1 MTLTSSTEPRANGD
15 PDAAACPECGDTGWV
30 HSTADDGA
38 TTVVRCPCYRATQ
51 IARLLEGAGIPPRY
65 HHARLDNFAVTSHM
79 DRSLDEARVV
89 AQNFVEAF
97 PQVPYGLLFVGP
109 AGVGKTHLAA
119 GILRELIEQ
128 RGVVGRFADYRDLLR
143 AIQDS
148 YNPVSQTSEL
158 QILRPVL
165 DAEVLLLDELGTR
178 RPSNWVLDTVTHILN
193 DRYSTQKLTLITT
206 NFPDEAES
214 WSGDQTLTD
223 RVGAYARSRLYEMCR
238 IVTMNGDDFRRQKS
252 ASHPSDRY
260 SLGS

>member
-1 MTLTSSTEPRANGD
+1 MTPSTEPSVDRDREA
-15 PDAAACPECGDTGWV
+15 AAACPQCDDTGWV

-38 TTVVRCPCYRATQ
+38 TTVVRCACFRTSQ
-51 IARLLEGAGIPPRY
+51 IARLMEGAGIPPRY
-65 HHARLDNFAVTSHM
+65 HHARLADFAVTAHM
-79 DRSLDEARVV
+79 DASLAGAKVT

-97 PQVPYGLLFVGP
+97 PEVHYGLLFVGP

-193 DRYSTQKLTLITT
+193 DRYSSQKLTLVTT
-206 NFPDEAES
+206 NFPDEVES
-214 WSGDQTLTD
+214 WSNNQTLTD
-223 RVGAYARSRLYEMCR
+223 RVGAYARSRLFEMCS
-238 IVTMNGDDFRRQKS
+238 IVTMNGEDFRQQNAR
-252 ASHPSDRY
+252 ADLRAR
-260 SLGS
+260 

>member
-1 MTLTSSTEPRANGD
+1 MTSSTDPRAHRD
-15 PDAAACPECGDTGWV
+15 LDDAVACPQCDGTGWV
-30 HSTADDGA
+30 HGPGEDGK
-38 TTVVRCPCYRATQ
+38 TTVVRCACHRASQ
-51 IARLLEGAGIPPRY
+51 LARLLESAGIPPRY

-79 DRSLDEARVV
+79 DRSLDAAKVF

-97 PQVPYGLLFVGP
+97 PAVPYGLLFVGP

-119 GILRELIEQ
+119 GILHELIAQ

-206 NFPDEAES
+206 NFPDDPES
-214 WSGDQTLTD
+214 WSSDQTLTD

-238 IVTMNGDDFRRQKS
+238 IVPMDGDDFRRQKS

>member
-1 MTLTSSTEPRANGD
+1 MDSSL
-15 PDAAACPECGDTGWV
+15 
-30 HSTADDGA
+30 DGA
-38 TTVVRCPCYRATQ
+38 KV
-51 IARLLEGAGIPPRY
+51 L
-65 HHARLDNFAVTSHM
+65 
-79 DRSLDEARVV
+79 
-89 AQNFVEAF
+89 AQNFVEAY
-97 PQVPYGLLFVGP
+97 PEAPYGLLFVGP
-109 AGVGKTHLAA
+109 AGVGKTHLAT
-119 GILRELIEQ
+119 GVLRELIEK

-178 RPSNWVLDTVTHILN
+178 RPSNWVLDTVTHLLN

-206 NFPDEAES
+206 NYPDEPMP
-214 WSGDQTLTD
+214 WSNDHTLTD

-238 IVTMNGDDFRRQKS
+238 EVRMEGEDFRRHKS